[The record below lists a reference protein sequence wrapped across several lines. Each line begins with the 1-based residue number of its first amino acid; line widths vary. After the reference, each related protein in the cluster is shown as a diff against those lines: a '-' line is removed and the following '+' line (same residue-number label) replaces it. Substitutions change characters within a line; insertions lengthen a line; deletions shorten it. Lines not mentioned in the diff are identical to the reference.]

1 VKGFSGLSGAQLF
14 RGLREVVLVF
24 STAFVAT
31 GFTLLDIDIA
41 AHRFFRVDRF
51 LPAGTW
57 SGICLAS
64 AALFTLYPLLRRV
77 WRRKR

>member
-1 VKGFSGLSGAQLF
+1 MRLPAGLTWAQLF
-14 RGLREVVLVF
+14 CCLWGAVLVF
-24 STAFVAT
+24 CTAFVAT

-41 AHRFFRVDRF
+41 AHRFFRVDPF
-51 LPAGTW
+51 LPAGIG

-64 AALFTLYPLLRRV
+64 ATLFTFYPLLRRW